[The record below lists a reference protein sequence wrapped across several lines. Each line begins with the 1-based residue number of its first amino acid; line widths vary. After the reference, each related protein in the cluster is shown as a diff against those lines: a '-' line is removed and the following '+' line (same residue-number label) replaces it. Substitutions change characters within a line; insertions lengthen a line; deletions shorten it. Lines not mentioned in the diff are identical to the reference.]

1 MGPHTFLCC
10 TTHPEPSLTSGG
22 RQRKGFHFI
31 QWQTDTVPIWMS
43 VSWYGGAV
51 KSPDCQK
58 CYSWEIG
65 ALFVFCLQCFR
76 IGIPGWKTIS
86 MQSAEQGCW
95 EFKPFSPLSKCQ
107 HFLIPTGKGKKK
119 CLHSQG
125 PNACSSFPC
134 HQMPLYCITQPRDL
148 TQEQSS
154 ECPKLWEQQGKN
166 QKQITQKTPNN
177 KRHCQ
182 YYLFIEAT

>member
-1 MGPHTFLCC
+1 MQIPLFTSACLAHQSEEAAESTSQASSGAPHIPVLH
-10 TTHPEPSLTSGG
+10 HPPCAFPHIWGKAEEGVS
-22 RQRKGFHFI
+22 FH
-31 QWQTDTVPIWMS
+31 TVANWHHPLWMS

-65 ALFVFCLQCFR
+65 TLSIFCSQCFR
-76 IGIPGWKTIS
+76 ISIPGWKTIS
-86 MQSAEQGCW
+86 MQNTEQGCW
-95 EFKPFSPLSKCQ
+95 EFKPFIPLSKCQ

-134 HQMPLYCITQPRDL
+134 HQMPHYCITQPRDL
-148 TQEQSS
+148 IQEQSFS
-154 ECPKLWEQQGKN
+154 RG
-166 QKQITQKTPNN
+166 
-177 KRHCQ
+177 
-182 YYLFIEAT
+182 